1 MVETLIIRVD
11 ASFDIGMG
19 HFMRCLALAQAWL
32 RDGGKVIYAMSDADH
47 LRQRLE
53 ELDIGYLDISSAP
66 GCLDDAGEV
75 INYSKKFNASWII
88 LDGYHFKTDYQIF
101 IKDYDFNLLVI
112 DDDGKLDFYCA
123 DIILNQNLHAS
134 PNLYSN
140 RMDYTELLLGNKY
153 VLLREEFLEWRD
165 WNREVK
171 PVINHLLVTLGGSDK
186 NNYSLKIIRAL
197 ERLSSLELEINVL
210 VGVSNPHINVLKEFI
225 MGSDLDITILEN
237 VRDMPGIMAWADLA
251 FTGGGTTVWEMAF
264 MGLPTIVGA
273 TSPVE
278 ELLIKGLN
286 KCNLFLNVGRISE
299 VTVSELTLVLSD
311 VMGNRELR
319 CFMSNQGKNLVD
331 GYGVDRVINC
341 MKKK

>member
-1 MVETLIIRVD
+1 
-11 ASFDIGMG
+11 
-19 HFMRCLALAQAWL
+19 
-32 RDGGKVIYAMSDADH
+32 
-47 LRQRLE
+47 
-53 ELDIGYLDISSAP
+53 
-66 GCLDDAGEV
+66 
-75 INYSKKFNASWII
+75 
-88 LDGYHFKTDYQIF
+88 
-101 IKDYDFNLLVI
+101 
-112 DDDGKLDFYCA
+112 
-123 DIILNQNLHAS
+123 
-134 PNLYSN
+134 
-140 RMDYTELLLGNKY
+140 MDYTELLLGNKY